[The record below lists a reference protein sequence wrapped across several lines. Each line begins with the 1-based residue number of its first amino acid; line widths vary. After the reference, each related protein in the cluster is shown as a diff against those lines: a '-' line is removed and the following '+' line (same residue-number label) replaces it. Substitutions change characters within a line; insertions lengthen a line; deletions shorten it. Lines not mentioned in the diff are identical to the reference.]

1 MKRTKDRFGKFEYY
15 NDHNI
20 SSLKV
25 FDGEDLEY
33 QDRMK
38 YQTMQQNA
46 WIQQQKYENEMK
58 RQHEREEER
67 RYAEQTLAINRMRS
81 MLESEHE
88 QKIKDMNCMQKDYN
102 IKLADF
108 KREKEAKEKKDEEE
122 LDLYNVQDAEDTR
135 NRAYHFMKDTIEKM
149 KRTKDRFGKF
159 EYYNDHN
166 ISSLKVFD
174 GEDLEYQDRMKY
186 QTMQQNAWIQQ
197 QKYENEMKRKHERE
211 EERRYAEQT
220 LAINRMRSML
230 ESEHEQKIKDMNC
243 MQKDYNIKLADFKRE
258 KEAKEKKD
266 EEELDLYNVQ
276 DAEDTRNR
284 AYNFMKDT
292 IEKMKE
298 TI

>member
-33 QDRMK
+33 QERMK

-67 RYAEQTLAINRMRS
+67 RYAEQTLANNRMRS

-88 QKIKDMNCMQKDYN
+88 QKIRDMNCMQKDYN
-102 IKLADF
+102 LKLADF

-122 LDLYNVQDAEDTR
+122 LDLYNVQDVEETR
-135 NRAYHFMKDTIEKM
+135 NRYHQFMKDTIEKM
-149 KRTKDRFGKF
+149 
-159 EYYNDHN
+159 
-166 ISSLKVFD
+166 
-174 GEDLEYQDRMKY
+174 Q
-186 QTMQQNAWIQQ
+186 
-197 QKYENEMKRKHERE
+197 
-211 EERRYAEQT
+211 
-220 LAINRMRSML
+220 
-230 ESEHEQKIKDMNC
+230 
-243 MQKDYNIKLADFKRE
+243 
-258 KEAKEKKD
+258 
-266 EEELDLYNVQ
+266 
-276 DAEDTRNR
+276 
-284 AYNFMKDT
+284 
-292 IEKMKE
+292 E